1 MQRKYGLEASIS
13 SVLFIILFLVI
24 VYQILGRTAVFDGA
38 VWTEEAARWIWVW
51 MALIAIGTV
60 ERDGAHLRMGFIL
73 ELMPKKV
80 QRVIGIIT
88 DLLYLGIAGHL
99 VWLAWKTAVRTWDNT
114 SVTLPVND
122 GVLYA
127 SAFAA
132 MVIIVIRIALRLKR
146 NLFGDASGEGT
157 S

>member
-1 MQRKYGLEASIS
+1 MHRKYGFEASVS

-24 VYQILGRTAVFDGA
+24 VYQILGRTALFDGA

-60 ERDGAHLRMGFIL
+60 ERDGAHLRMGFIM
-73 ELMPKKV
+73 ELLPQKAQK
-80 QRVIGIIT
+80 VIGLIT
-88 DLLYLGIAGHL
+88 DLVYLGIAGHL
-99 VWLAWKTAVRTWDNT
+99 VWLGWKTAVRTWDNT

-127 SAFAA
+127 SAFVA
-132 MVIIVIRIALRLKR
+132 MVIIVIRILLRLKKNILTFSSSER
-146 NLFGDASGEGT
+146 AS
-157 S
+157 